1 MATTPDL
8 SNRAPSPRGPQGSAP
23 ETKFTRSMRFEIAD
37 EEQRALIGSWG
48 TALTLGIIW
57 LLLVY
62 LGPRGKPPAL
72 LSEAETQAIQ
82 LTFDEP
88 PPATPP
94 VPAEEA
100 TAAPA
105 VPAPGPTTRRRG
117 PTGPQRGSPRQ
128 GPSGSRTETNRAGAI
143 GDAFGSGSGSGT
155 GGVVGDVSN
164 VLRGVDVNSGSGGTG
179 GGLAGSGGG
188 GTGGKTVL
196 GYGQGGQGSATPGR
210 GGIGGGLGTGGGGG
224 GGIGGVGGGG
234 GVSRSAIRISAP
246 QAIDVPDVARARG
259 NSEALGAFVRRHE
272 AELRFCYNEYGLKVN
287 PSLAGSVG
295 TSITLTG
302 SGGVTGV
309 SISNR
314 SWGGAGSSEAES
326 CIRNKIRSW
335 RFPSGNEGTYGFSFN
350 FTR

>member
-8 SNRAPSPRGPQGSAP
+8 SNRAPAPRGSQSSGPDS
-23 ETKFTRSMRFEIAD
+23 KFTRSMRFEIAD
-37 EEQRALIGSWG
+37 EEQRALLGSWA
-48 TALTLGIIW
+48 TALTIGIVW
-57 LLLVY
+57 LLLVW

-72 LSEAETQAIQ
+72 LSEEETRPISIV
-82 LTFDEP
+82 FPPDEGPVAP
-88 PPATPP
+88 PTPE
-94 VPAEEA
+94 V
-100 TAAPA
+100 TGAPA
-105 VPAPGPTTRRRG
+105 VPTPGPTNVPRG
-117 PTGPQRGSPRQ
+117 PQGPRGNPRP
-128 GPSGSRTETNRAGAI
+128 GPSGSRTETNRTGAI
-143 GDAFGSGSGSGT
+143 GDAFGSGSGAGT

-179 GGLAGSGGG
+179 GGLGGSGGG

-234 GVSRSAIRISAP
+234 GVTRSAIRISAP
-246 QAIDVPDVARARG
+246 RAIDVPDVARARG

-272 AELRFCYNEYGLKVN
+272 AELRFCYSEYGLKVN

-302 SGGVTGV
+302 AGGVTAV
-309 SISNR
+309 NVSNR
-314 SWGGAGSSEAES
+314 SWGGAGASEAES